1 MFKNLLNPF
10 NRVTEAESN
19 YFDVLRG
26 GSSLVVFI
34 HHIFIIIWEPHIGK
48 AVFNGFLTESSTAA
62 AAFAVMIFF
71 VLSGFMITF
80 SIYNNLSKNQF
91 EYFDYL
97 KYIKD
102 RLYRLHPPLLFSMS
116 IVIFVYYFIYL
127 FELHGSRTFIIEGD
141 YFQKI
146 DNITLSLKGVISN
159 SFYLQNLDASL
170 PFLEMNTPLWSLS
183 FEFWY
188 YVLALLLTLSL
199 FSQYKLIFLLLFSG
213 LLLFM
218 STLSNS
224 FYFAAGALI
233 WFSGSFLAILYQSNF
248 LTSRITKTLSIL
260 AFIFFFL
267 LTCYCFIAETK
278 SIFYHLKTHIA
289 GLTFVSYLSVLFSH
303 SLVRLKMNKRIKFYV
318 SSAKYSYSL
327 YIIHWPLLILT
338 NSLFHNLFHDSV
350 LIRTIV
356 TVLSFI
362 FIIKVANFSA
372 NIFEDRNKIM
382 SILGTK

>member
-10 NRVTEAESN
+10 NRVTETESN

-48 AVFNGFLTESSTAA
+48 AVFNGLLTESSTAA
-62 AAFAVMIFF
+62 AALAVMIFF

-91 EYFDYL
+91 TDFDYL

-102 RLYRLHPPLLFSMS
+102 RLYRLHPPLLFSML

-127 FELHGSRTFIIEGD
+127 FELHGFKTFFIEGD

-146 DNITLSLKGVISN
+146 DNITLSLKGVASN
-159 SFYLQNLDASL
+159 AFYLQNLDASL

-188 YVLALLLTLSL
+188 YVLALFLTLSL
-199 FSQYKLIFLLLFSG
+199 FSNFKLLFISLFIA

-224 FYFAAGALI
+224 FYFAAGAII
-233 WFSGSFLAILYQSNF
+233 WFSGAFLAILYQSSY
-248 LTSRITKTLSIL
+248 LTSRVTKTFSIIAL
-260 AFIFFFL
+260 IFFFL
-267 LTCYCFIAETK
+267 LTCYCFIADSQ

-303 SLVRLKMNKRIKFYV
+303 SQVRLKMNTRIRFYI

-356 TVLSFI
+356 TILSFI
-362 FIIKVANFSA
+362 FIIKISSFSA
-372 NIFEDRNKIM
+372 NIFEDRNKIKSM
-382 SILGTK
+382 LGTN